1 MRAVREAIHR
11 ERIRRLS
18 PAKIDAREKRQR
30 EIARYRASKK
40 MARAGDRI
48 GRRGR
53 EDEKGAPP
61 SQERVSEVLRI
72 FRREYEAMSEVE
84 REQFLELIRHYVARR
99 MKQDEW
105 IAVARAVKAR
115 FLAML
120 PVSQPPGSGRLRDK
134 GGGAPAGW

>member
-1 MRAVREAIHR
+1 MTEAIHR

-40 MARAGDRI
+40 IARAGDRI
-48 GRRGR
+48 GRRGS
-53 EDEKGAPP
+53 EHEKGAPAP
-61 SQERVSEVLRI
+61 QECVSEVLRI

-84 REQFLELIRHYVARR
+84 QEQFLEMIRLYVARR

-120 PVSQPPGSGRLRDK
+120 PLSPPPGLGGLRNK
-134 GGGAPAGW
+134 GGGALSGW